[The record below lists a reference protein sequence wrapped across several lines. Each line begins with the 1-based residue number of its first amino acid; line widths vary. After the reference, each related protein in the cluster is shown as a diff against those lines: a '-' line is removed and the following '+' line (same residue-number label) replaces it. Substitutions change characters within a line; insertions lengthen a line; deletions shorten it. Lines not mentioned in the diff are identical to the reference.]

1 MGTASATWTRESIQ
15 WPKAVSARPSARHTN
30 QAGKKDPRISKEGA
44 RPQPVQTVSAS
55 IDPRVEGRPSEFV
68 IMAGAFWRHFEWPRR
83 FGKQGLPESSAL
95 EFAPVCP
102 STGLA
107 PGPSVHWCHPADC

>member
-68 IMAGAFWRHFEWPRR
+68 IMAGSFWR
-83 FGKQGLPESSAL
+83 QGGY
-95 EFAPVCP
+95 F
-102 STGLA
+102 LA
-107 PGPSVHWCHPADC
+107 PGAPTCRKGSGGGFSRGIY